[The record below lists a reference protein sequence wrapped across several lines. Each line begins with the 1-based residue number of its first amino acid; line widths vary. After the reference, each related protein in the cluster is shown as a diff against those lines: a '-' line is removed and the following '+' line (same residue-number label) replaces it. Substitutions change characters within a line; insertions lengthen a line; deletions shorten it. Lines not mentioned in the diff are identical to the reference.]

1 MWCLQRELAFVTYI
15 VIELYCEEVPRE
27 GDKSLV
33 KLHELMEKAME
44 QVKKEYYLTFYKH
57 LLVCDPALRQKFLQ
71 EIQAH
76 YDNYPEP

>member
-1 MWCLQRELAFVTYI
+1 MTYMAI
-15 VIELYCEEVPRE
+15 KLYFEQAPRE
-27 GDKSLV
+27 GDKSPI

-57 LLVCDPALRQKFLQ
+57 LLVCDLALRPKFLQ

-76 YDNYPEP
+76 YDNYLET